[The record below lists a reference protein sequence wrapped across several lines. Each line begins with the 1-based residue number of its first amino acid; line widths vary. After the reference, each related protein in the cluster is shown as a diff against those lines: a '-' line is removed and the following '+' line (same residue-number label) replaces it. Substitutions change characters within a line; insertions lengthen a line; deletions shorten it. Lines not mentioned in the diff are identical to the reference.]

1 MSTLTKSQWNNAN
14 GTVSQGRP
22 STKPKTKLV
31 VTESAD
37 TSNPVSSTSST
48 DGQATI
54 DYLKKEIKDKTV
66 QQMALSLLI
75 GLAVGYFVGHS
86 FNKH

>member
-1 MSTLTKSQWNNAN
+1 MSTLTKSQWNNAD

-37 TSNPVSSTSST
+37 TSKLVSST

-86 FNKH
+86 FNKD